1 MSTAG
6 SSPWLR
12 AIVGGSVR
20 HPVRTLGVWLAIAA
34 ITGVGLAR
42 LEIDTSTSSFL
53 DRDAPAWDLYQQS
66 SRRYGGD
73 EIIVVGLAGSHA
85 YDPEVLRAVVA
96 LSERFSKLR
105 GVRRVD
111 SIATVP
117 LIRGSAQGD
126 LEFDAA
132 LRHGVPQSPAERERL
147 IELLRG
153 DRIVQRSLV
162 SEDERVFAL
171 NLILDED
178 VDADRAETV
187 AAVRSQLEGRRAW
200 LSGVPVFRTEVNS
213 KTSSEMLVFVPLTLL
228 LVGGLLWLAFRS
240 ASAVG
245 IPLAVGALGSAASL
259 SCMAAM
265 GATLSLSTMILPSV
279 LLALG
284 CAYTMHVLTAS
295 RGASDPDELLRAIDG
310 VARPVA
316 LSGLTTAI
324 GFVAMAT
331 VRIAA
336 IRELASYGAVGVF
349 CVTAAALS
357 LAPAALALWPLGSG
371 GARVDAWIRHAARRN
386 ILGAVVRKRPLII
399 GAWCALLVVFV
410 GGLLRLQV
418 STDIIL
424 WFPIG
429 SEVRDDYEDIR
440 VELSGIT
447 PVNVLIEG
455 KNAEP
460 VTRPD
465 VVAAIDA
472 LTHALNELPQVGK
485 AISVADPLRQI
496 HAVFS
501 DDPDPGLPQQRDLI
515 EQYLMLLGSVDY
527 LYDVI
532 ARDHLGANVLLRVDE
547 NASSEI
553 VELSEWVRSWWAAH
567 GVADFDAVTTGIM
580 YEFGRAEEQ
589 IAYGQIRGLVLALAV
604 IGVILLVLLRDL
616 RLAALALVPNALPLA
631 VAFGFMGLVG
641 VPLDAAT
648 VCLGSLALG
657 IAVDDTIHVVTEYC
671 DGIARGQKPLEAL
684 DRCFERVLP
693 ALVLTT
699 GIVAL
704 GFGVLALS
712 EFTLIR
718 NLGLVTSGL
727 VVLCLLADVTLLPAL
742 LTREGRPKSTGA
754 SPR

>member
-1 MSTAG
+1 MPEDV

-12 AIVGGSVR
+12 AVVEGSVR
-20 HPVRTLGVWLAIAA
+20 HPLRTLGVWALIAA
-34 ITGVGLAR
+34 VSGIALAQ

-53 DRDAPAWDLYQQS
+53 DRDAPAWALYQQS
-66 SRRYGGD
+66 CRRYGGD
-73 EIIVVGLAGSHA
+73 EIIVVGVAGDER
-85 YDPEVLRAVVA
+85 YDPQVLQRVVE
-96 LSERFSKLR
+96 LSERFATLE

-117 LIRGSAQGD
+117 LIRASEQGA

-132 LRHGVPQSPAERERL
+132 LRHGVPQTDAGRARL
-147 IELLRG
+147 VALLRG

-178 VDADRAETV
+178 VDADRAQIV
-187 AAVRSQLEGRRAW
+187 ARVRALLEGQRAW
-200 LSGVPVFRTEVNS
+200 VSGVPVFRSEVNS
-213 KTSSEMLVFVPLTLL
+213 KTSSEILVFVPLTLL
-228 LVGGLLWLAFRS
+228 LVGALLAGAFRS
-240 ASAVG
+240 ATAVL

-259 SCMAAM
+259 GCMAAM
-265 GATLSLSTMILPSV
+265 GVALSLSTMILPSV

-284 CAYTMHVLTAS
+284 CAYTMHVLSAVRGS
-295 RGASDPDELLRAIDG
+295 RGAEELIRAIDG

-336 IRELASYGAVGVF
+336 IRELASFGAVGVF

-357 LAPAALALWPLGSG
+357 FAPAVLALRPLGSG
-371 GARVDAWIRHAARRN
+371 GAGIDAWIRHAARRN
-386 ILGAVVRKRPLII
+386 LLAAVVRRRPLMIA
-399 GAWCALLVVFV
+399 AWCALLAVSV

-424 WFPIG
+424 WFPLG

-440 VELSGIT
+440 VALSGIT
-447 PVNVLIEG
+447 PVNVLIESEAG
-455 KNAEP
+455 ES

-465 VVAAIDA
+465 VLAAIDA
-472 LTHALNELPQVGK
+472 LTRDLNALPQVGK

-496 HAVFS
+496 HGVFS
-501 DDPDPGLPQQRDLI
+501 DDPDAGLPLQRDLI

-547 NASSEI
+547 NGSNEI
-553 VELSEWVRSWWAAH
+553 VELADWVTSWWAEH

-580 YEFGRAEEQ
+580 YEFARAEEQ
-589 IAYGQIRGLVLALAV
+589 IAYGQIRGLSLALIV
-604 IGVILLVLLRDL
+604 IGIILVLLLRDP
-616 RLAALALVPNALPLA
+616 RIAMLALIPNALPLA
-631 VAFGFMGLVG
+631 IAFGFMGLFG

-657 IAVDDTIHVVTEYC
+657 IAVDDTIHVVTGYQ
-671 DGIARGQKPLEAL
+671 DGIAQGRKPLEAL

-693 ALVLTT
+693 ALALTT
-699 GIVAL
+699 AIIVV
-704 GFGVLALS
+704 GFAVLALS

-742 LTREGRPKSTGA
+742 LIGERRPKPVA
-754 SPR
+754 AR